1 MIELNHSEAITIF
14 LSPDGKKGLVE
25 GKEERRS
32 GNLTTWEGTTIPTRR
47 VKSPYLIPLLSSHL
61 FMVIWSEALVLEF
74 ENISAGLS
82 VCYPIFTSN
91 NCL

>member
-32 GNLTTWEGTTIPTRR
+32 GNLTT
-47 VKSPYLIPLLSSHL
+47 
-61 FMVIWSEALVLEF
+61 
-74 ENISAGLS
+74 
-82 VCYPIFTSN
+82 
-91 NCL
+91 